1 MKNNIILLIII
12 GVAAILRLYGLGTIP
27 VELNRDEA
35 SIGYTSYSLL
45 KTGADEYGR
54 KWPLNLES
62 FGDWKL
68 PVYEWATIPSI
79 ALFDLSA
86 WSVRLP
92 SAIAGIVAVYLLY
105 QLMLILIAQSK
116 YRYSFALLTTVF
128 LAISPWHIHFSRMAY
143 EANLGLTLFLAGLL
157 LFLTYLNKRR
167 VSVLLFSGICFGL
180 TMICYHAFQ
189 VVTPLIVI
197 LLMII
202 FRKHIAFKPQKQLFS
217 WVFFIGLVLMPVFLL
232 FAFGLTHSNQVKLS
246 GLSIFEEQ
254 TYYLRLFNK
263 REYFNENQA
272 LLAKFYTNIPMEFL
286 RQLFLNSTQALNP
299 DFLFINGAGHGSHDI
314 VGIGKFYSVMLPLL
328 ILGFA
333 TLFSRRSLFTSNG
346 RWLVIA
352 WLVIGLLPAII
363 TWQPAHATRS
373 YAVIIPLIFL
383 TTQGCFWLYQNTR
396 KRPGALQLS
405 TVLIVSMIF
414 VYQIY
419 SMLVTYYIV
428 APQRDIDNWTWYAKD
443 MVTFLSDAKTRVDH
457 VYVQGN
463 SWSPYIF
470 YLFYAKINPSIAQER
485 LVHLQPDLE
494 GFRHVSRFDTIEFGD
509 VPFQHLLEAGESYAI
524 FAPLSQLPAGFSQNP
539 QQFDGYQV
547 FSNTHSK
554 ESYVAIIKN

>member
-1 MKNNIILLIII
+1 
-12 GVAAILRLYGLGTIP
+12 
-27 VELNRDEA
+27 
-35 SIGYTSYSLL
+35 
-45 KTGADEYGR
+45 
-54 KWPLNLES
+54 
-62 FGDWKL
+62 
-68 PVYEWATIPSI
+68 
-79 ALFDLSA
+79 
-86 WSVRLP
+86 
-92 SAIAGIVAVYLLY
+92 VYLLY
-105 QLMLILIAQSK
+105 QLTLIVIAQSK
-116 YRYSFALLTTVF
+116 YRYSFALLTAVF

-157 LFLTYLNKRR
+157 LFLTYINKKRA
-167 VSVLLFSGICFGL
+167 SVLLLSGICFGL

-189 VVTPLIVI
+189 VVTPLII
-197 LLMII
+197 IFLMII

-232 FAFGLTHSNQVKLS
+232 FASGLTHSNQVKLS

-328 ILGFA
+328 ILGIA
-333 TLFSRRSLFTSNG
+333 TLFSRHSLFTSNG
-346 RWLVIA
+346 RWLLIA
-352 WLVIGLLPAII
+352 WLIVGLLPAII

-373 YAVIIPLIFL
+373 YAVVIPLIFSAS
-383 TTQGCFWLYQNTR
+383 QGSFWLYQIIR
-396 KRPGALQLS
+396 SRPRPVQFAMLCIF
-405 TVLIVSMIF
+405 LIIL
-414 VYQIY
+414 VYQVG
-419 SMLVTYYIV
+419 SMLVTYFIV
-428 APQRDIDNWTWYAKD
+428 SPQRDIDNWTWYAKD
-443 MVTFLSDAKTRVDH
+443 MTNFLSDAKTRVDH

-494 GFRHVSRFDTIEFGD
+494 GFRHVSSFDTIEFGD
-509 VPFQHLLEAGESYAI
+509 VPFQHLLEAGDSYAI
-524 FAPLSQLPAGFSQNP
+524 FTPLSQLPAGFSQDP
-539 QQFDGYQV
+539 QQFDVYQL